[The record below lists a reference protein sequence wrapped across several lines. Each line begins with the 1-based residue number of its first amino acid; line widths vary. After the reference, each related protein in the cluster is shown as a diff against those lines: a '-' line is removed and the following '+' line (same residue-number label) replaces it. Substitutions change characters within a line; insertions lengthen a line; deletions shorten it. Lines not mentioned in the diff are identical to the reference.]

1 MADEGSAFTEPASPG
16 VFIASPALEVAVQLD
31 SLHPPST
38 FLALSFVHGSCLF
51 FRLLA
56 SRRFASW
63 SPICVIPVPCLA
75 RGHGRGCCT
84 AGSRPRCWAWAV
96 RLVFCLRALALCF
109 SLVHRG
115 ALRPSGHHCCRCA
128 LRSRCCS
135 NFCDR
140 CIWCHLCR
148 CRCRCTQ
155 LVHCND

>member
-1 MADEGSAFTEPASPG
+1 MQKHPFREFSFVPGRMRCKEDLFFPNISHTATNAQALHWRTSESLALMADEASALTEPASPG

-84 AGSRPRCWAWAV
+84 AGSRPRC
-96 RLVFCLRALALCF
+96 
-109 SLVHRG
+109 
-115 ALRPSGHHCCRCA
+115 
-128 LRSRCCS
+128 
-135 NFCDR
+135 
-140 CIWCHLCR
+140 
-148 CRCRCTQ
+148 
-155 LVHCND
+155 